1 MMGVCYAMYLYIR
14 DVDNMLRGEH
24 TSSSATLAEL
34 EALPRPY
41 IDPKYQMQR
50 INIWPSLS
58 PPRTY
63 RQRMFFRN
71 GKCRWPRLYF
81 QQPTNWRRRH
91 SRCVRYVHFLYG
103 YKWACVRRAT
113 RKWAGWNVEM
123 ATEILDIFYIEI
135 IRIVGIFDLV
145 ILVADCIS
153 QYIVEVEPM
162 YDVRVTMMILNVV
175 QALTG
180 SGVIEQYYNTTL
192 TWWKIYYI
200 NWQFYQSPQILL
212 NEQSSAA
219 RFHQLTEDRQPR
231 SF

>member
-135 IRIVGIFDLV
+135 IRIAGIFDLV
-145 ILVADCIS
+145 ISCRWLHFTIYSRSRAN
-153 QYIVEVEPM
+153 
-162 YDVRVTMMILNVV
+162 VRCTCDHDDSERR
-175 QALTG
+175 A
-180 SGVIEQYYNTTL
+180 
-192 TWWKIYYI
+192 
-200 NWQFYQSPQILL
+200 
-212 NEQSSAA
+212 SSY
-219 RFHQLTEDRQPR
+219 RQR
-231 SF
+231 CHRTVL